1 MVVNSATKYKYMQFN
16 DENIKMNDYEIFFT
30 HAFILLK
37 ETRLHGCKCFWRA
50 HFLNVLLIF
59 I

>member
-1 MVVNSATKYKYMQFN
+1 MQFN

-30 HAFILLK
+30 HVFILLK

-50 HFLNVLLIF
+50 HFLNVHLIF